1 MLIKEVLYT
10 YKYKGVITM
19 MREFEIERQFQI
31 KIDIIK
37 ANKGIYYLKTN
48 KGERCLKKINYG
60 PQKLLFVYG
69 AKEHLISNGF
79 TNVDRYFLNIDGE
92 PYALVNEDL
101 YTLSEWLEGRE
112 CDFHNIEEVKIAS
125 ATLAKLHEAS
135 KGYDPPENSK
145 LKTDLG
151 RWPSLMEKRI
161 KSLDKMRDM
170 IRKKNN
176 KSNFD
181 LLYLKSM
188 EFYKEIGRKALKTLK
203 ESSYEELC
211 EITEAEKSFCH
222 HDYTYHNII
231 LDSDNNVSVI
241 DFDYCKR
248 EIRAFDISNFMIK
261 VLKRCNWNLDFAI
274 AIIESYNEV
283 SKLRED
289 EYQVLYAYLLFPQRY
304 WRLANR
310 YYYNEVNW
318 GQNTFASK
326 LESIINE
333 RDNYLA
339 FLDSFKNKY
348 NICNLE

>member
-1 MLIKEVLYT
+1 
-10 YKYKGVITM
+10 M
-19 MREFEIERQFQI
+19 MREFEIERQFNI
-31 KIDIIK
+31 KIEILK

-69 AKEHLISNGF
+69 AKEHLVNNGF
-79 TNVDRYFLNIDGE
+79 SNVDRYFLNTDGE

-101 YTLSEWLEGRE
+101 YTLSEWLDGRE

-125 ATLAKLHEAS
+125 KTLAKLHEAS

-188 EFYKEIGRKALKTLK
+188 EFYKEIGKKALNELN
-203 ESSYEELC
+203 ESNYYELC
-211 EITEAEKSFCH
+211 SIADMNKSFCH

-231 LDSDNNVSVI
+231 FSKDNNVSII

-248 EIRAFDISNFMIK
+248 EIRAYDISNFMIK
-261 VLKRCNWNLDFAI
+261 VLKRCDWNLEYAK
-274 AIIESYNEV
+274 AIISSYNKV
-283 SKLRED
+283 SEIRED
-289 EYQVLYAYLLFPQRY
+289 EYKVLYAFLLFPQRY

-318 GQNTFASK
+318 GQNTFANK

-333 RDNYLA
+333 KENYLK
-339 FLDSFKNKY
+339 FLDEFKEEYK
-348 NICNLE
+348 I